1 VGGGGVVI
9 KIIKIF
15 SFTREFFFTEVSS
28 HVRSSCNLHKKRDS
42 LYFYYSTL
50 ILTKQVIVGDIKRGG
65 ETCRI
70 VQLKVMPMATAA
82 SSGPLVQRG
91 FVYRP

>member
-1 VGGGGVVI
+1 MDI
-9 KIIKIF
+9 
-15 SFTREFFFTEVSS
+15 
-28 HVRSSCNLHKKRDS
+28 L
-42 LYFYYSTL
+42 
-50 ILTKQVIVGDIKRGG
+50 LTKQVIVGDIKRGG